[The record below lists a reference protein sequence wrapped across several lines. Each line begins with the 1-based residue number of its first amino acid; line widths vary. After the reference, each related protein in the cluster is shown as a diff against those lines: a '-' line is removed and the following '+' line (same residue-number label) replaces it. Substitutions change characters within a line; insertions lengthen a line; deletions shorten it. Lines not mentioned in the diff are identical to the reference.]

1 MGLCNFAL
9 NPIYNK
15 RMHNASI
22 KVYKMKKYLNIMQIM
37 QIRCIVIHG
46 NTIPFPLPSG
56 KAGGI
61 VEEAEQKG
69 GL

>member
-22 KVYKMKKYLNIMQIM
+22 KVYKMKKYLHIMQM
-37 QIRCIVIHG
+37 RCIVIHG

>member
-1 MGLCNFAL
+1 
-9 NPIYNK
+9 
-15 RMHNASI
+15 
-22 KVYKMKKYLNIMQIM
+22 MQM
-37 QIRCIVIHG
+37 RCIVIHG